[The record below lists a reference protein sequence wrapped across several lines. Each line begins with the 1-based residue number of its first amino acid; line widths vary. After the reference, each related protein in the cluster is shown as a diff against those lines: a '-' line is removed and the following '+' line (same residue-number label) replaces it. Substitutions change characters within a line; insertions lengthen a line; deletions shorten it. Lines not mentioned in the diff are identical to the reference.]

1 MVGCMLACGALGS
14 IPSTKKKEQEKEK
27 QPNKAWRVPG
37 LEQQSV
43 NAALGNTA
51 RYGTCKCTCKEQ
63 SPVVCLTVKSDQT
76 G

>member
-1 MVGCMLACGALGS
+1 MLARGALGS

-43 NAALGNTA
+43 NVALGNTA
-51 RYGTCKCTCKEQ
+51 RYGFPSVPARNKV
-63 SPVVCLTVKSDQT
+63 PWFA
-76 G
+76 